1 MYDESPI
8 DFKSLRYVLY
18 ARKSTDDPKRQVRSI
33 PDQIDECNQLA
44 QRLGLNVVDT
54 LREEKSA
61 KRPNIR
67 PVFTKVVTDIKAGK
81 YDAILAWNPDRLAR
95 NMLEAGMLIDLAD
108 SKIIKDFKF
117 VTHIYS
123 PDANGKML
131 LGMAFVL
138 SKQYS
143 DKLSQDVTRGV
154 RKKFEEGKSP
164 IHKHGYIRDDHGI
177 YRPDE
182 VNDRFALIQ
191 SAWYM
196 RAEGKSLEEIN
207 EYVNQKGYYRL
218 TESTKQKQYMTFQKL
233 STIFKDS
240 FYYGALV
247 QAGQT
252 VFLPDIYDFEPMV
265 DRDTYDK
272 VQSLILDR
280 YIPYKSK
287 LGTFYP
293 LKQMVKCDYCQS
305 NMVVAPSSG
314 HLERYLYYRCDN
326 ALCVR
331 NSAENR
337 AKSKK
342 DPTYIKASVRSLVLF
357 EFIYELLK
365 DGLNLTEKEYI
376 DYKESLKKLGDND
389 REKIRSEI
397 EQYEA
402 QRRNHIKEAK
412 RIGLA
417 LGKLT
422 ENKTAYQ
429 INADEL
435 AKQKTKQSQVE
446 ATIAELRAKL
456 TDEEEDELS
465 LEEFLN
471 LSKNA
476 ATTVKAGDAI
486 AKDLICRLLFLN
498 FSLGNEKV
506 ASYQLKEPFDTLLKS
521 RSFRNGRGDR
531 TRTCG
536 LSLPKRTL

>member
-531 TRTCG
+531 I
-536 LSLPKRTL
+536 

>member
-1 MYDESPI
+1 MYDESQI

-44 QRLGLNVVDT
+44 KHLGLNVVNT

-61 KRPNIR
+61 KRPGIR
-67 PVFTKVVTDIKAGK
+67 PVFTQIVTDIKAGK

-182 VNDRFALIQ
+182 ENDRFAIIQ

-196 RAEGKSLEEIN
+196 RADGKSLEEIN

-265 DRDTYDK
+265 DRDIYDK

-293 LKQMVKCDYCQS
+293 LKQMVKCDYCES

-326 ALCVR
+326 ALCIR
-331 NSAENR
+331 NSPENR
-337 AKSKK
+337 AKRKEK
-342 DPTYIKASVRSLVLF
+342 DPTYIKASVKSITVF
-357 EFIYELLK
+357 DFIYKLLK
-365 DGLNLTEKEYI
+365 DGLNLTEKEYR
-376 DYKESLKKLGDND
+376 DYKDSLKKLGDND
-389 REKIRSEI
+389 REKIRNEI

-429 INADEL
+429 INAEEL

-476 ATTVKAGDAI
+476 AITVKSGDAI

-521 RSFRNGRGDR
+521 RSFRNGRGGE
-531 TRTCG
+531 T
-536 LSLPKRTL
+536 

>member
-1 MYDESPI
+1 MYDSDTQI
-8 DFKSLRYVLY
+8 DFKTLRYVLY

-33 PDQIDECNQLA
+33 PDQIDECKQLA

-54 LREEKSA
+54 FREEKSA

-67 PVFTKVVTDIKAGK
+67 PVFTKVVEDIKAGK

-182 VNDRFALIQ
+182 VNDRFAIIQ

-196 RAEGKSLEEIN
+196 RADGKSLEEIN

-252 VFLPDIYDFEPMV
+252 VFLPEIYDFEPMV

-326 ALCVR
+326 VLCVR

-337 AKSKK
+337 AKNKK

-376 DYKESLKKLGDND
+376 EYKDSLKKLGDND

-435 AKQKTKQSQVE
+435 AKQKTKQSHVE
-446 ATIAELRAKL
+446 ATIAELRTKL

-521 RSFRNGRGDR
+521 RSFRNGRGER
-531 TRTCG
+531 N
-536 LSLPKRTL
+536 

>member
-1 MYDESPI
+1 MHDEDNHVDI
-8 DFKSLRYVLY
+8 KSLRYVLY
-18 ARKSTDDPKRQVRSI
+18 ARKSTDDPKRQARSI
-33 PDQIDECNQLA
+33 PDQIDECNELA
-44 QRLGLNVVDT
+44 KRLGLNIVDT

-67 PVFTKVVTDIKAGK
+67 PVFSQLITDIKDDK

-95 NMLEAGMLIDLAD
+95 NMLEAGLLIDLAD

-154 RKKFEEGKSP
+154 RRNLGEGKTP
-164 IHKHGYIRDDHGI
+164 IFKHGYLRDEHGT
-177 YRPDE
+177 YQPDE
-182 VNDRFALIQ
+182 ENDRFALIQ

-196 RAEGKSLEEIN
+196 RADGKSLEDIN
-207 EYVNQKGYYRL
+207 AYLNQKGYYRL
-218 TESTKQKQYMTFQKL
+218 IKESGAKQYMTYQKL
-233 STIFKDS
+233 SKIFKDS

-252 VFLPDIYDFEPMV
+252 VYLPDVYDFEAMI
-265 DRDTYDK
+265 DRDMYDK
-272 VQSLILDR
+272 VQSLTVDR
-280 YIPYKSK
+280 FVPYKSK
-287 LGTFYP
+287 LQTFYP
-293 LKQMVKCDYCQS
+293 LKQMIKCAYCQG

-326 ALCVR
+326 DLCVR

-337 AKSKK
+337 AKKKAK
-342 DPTYIKASVRSLVLF
+342 DPTYIKASVRSLVIF
-357 EFIYELLK
+357 DFIYDLLK
-365 DGLNLTEKEYI
+365 EGLKFTEKEYQE
-376 DYKESLKKLGDND
+376 YKDSLKSLGDNE
-389 REKIRSEI
+389 REKIRAEI
-397 EQYEA
+397 EHLEA
-402 QRRNHIKEAK
+402 QKRNYAKEAK

-429 INADEL
+429 INAEEL
-435 AKQKTKQSQVE
+435 EKVKNNQIDVE
-446 ATIAELRAKL
+446 ASIAKLKEKL
-456 TDEEEDELS
+456 TDEVEDELT

-476 ATTVKAGDAI
+476 AVTVKAGDAI
-486 AKDLICRLLFLN
+486 AKDMICRLLFLN
-498 FSLGNEKV
+498 LIVENEKV
-506 ASYQLKEPFDTLLKS
+506 ASYRLKEPFATLLKS
-521 RSFRNGRGDR
+521 RSFSNGRDAGN
-531 TRTCG
+531 
-536 LSLPKRTL
+536 